1 MFVFNSSLNKYESA
15 NKRALGVLIRQ
26 KYFQFVESLSYT
38 NKMTHSQYFYNTCIL
53 I

>member
-15 NKRALGVLIRQ
+15 NKRQ